1 MKVLVVN
8 AGSSSLK
15 YQLFDMR
22 KEKLLAKGNC
32 QKIGETG
39 SFFDFKKD
47 GFKKEFQGDLKDHT
61 VALKKVLSVLMDKEI
76 GVISSPDEISA
87 IGHRVLHGGEIYKSS
102 VVITPEVMKNLKKL
116 VPLGPLHMPANILG
130 IEVCQKVFKGKP
142 NIAVFDTAFHSSMPE
157 SSYMYAVP
165 YEWYTK
171 YGVRRYGFHGISHN
185 YIAQTVE
192 KLEGRK
198 DLKIISCHIG
208 SGASLSAIKNGKC
221 VDTTMGLTPLEGL
234 VMGTRSG
241 DLDPAILEFVM
252 EKEGMDIKTMLN
264 TLNKKS
270 GLLAL
275 SGVSNDCRDV
285 EAEMAKGNKRAKLAI
300 DVFIHRIKKYVGA
313 YSAVLGGV
321 DVIVF
326 TAGIGEKGPEARE
339 AIMKDME
346 YLGVDFDY
354 EANKNFKRGE
364 ICLISKPKSKVKVYV
379 IPTDEE
385 LMIARNTKSLVK
397 KLK

>member
-61 VALKKVLSVLMDKEI
+61 VALKKVISVLMDKEI

>member
-241 DLDPAILEFVM
+241 DLDPAILEKKKK
-252 EKEGMDIKTMLN
+252 KEGMDIKTMLN

-326 TAGIGEKGPEARE
+326 TAGIGENGPEARE